1 MKNLQLIGIQML
13 LCCLATPL
21 TTQAQYNPHSVRVAK
36 PSKTIFG
43 KPIANSD
50 MMYRTTVW
58 RTINLREKHN
68 KPFFA
73 VDNEIT
79 QVIMDGV
86 SAGKLT
92 PYPYSPT
99 KINLQPMSKQDF
111 LNRLVYSEGEM
122 DYCGNDR
129 LIAHNLYLLELK
141 EHLIFDHSR
150 SKMTTEIQSITMMIP
165 QGTSSAAQ
173 LGDLKVA
180 TFKYKELYAYFK
192 ETYEKSQQKGT
203 TEALRAFWFNPE
215 NPRRHMSLA
224 DALELRL
231 FSSRV
236 TKVSNPNDYD
246 LVATINQEYAQQSQ
260 AKEQKVLYLSQK
272 IAYDLVEKEHN
283 VWEY

>member
-1 MKNLQLIGIQML
+1 MKNLQLIGMFTL
-13 LCCLATPL
+13 LFCVTIPLAS
-21 TTQAQYNPHSVRVAK
+21 QAQYNPNSVRVAK
-36 PSKTIFG
+36 PSKAIFG
-43 KPIANSD
+43 KPITHSD
-50 MMYRTTVW
+50 MMYQTTVW

-73 VDNEIT
+73 VENEIT

-99 KINLQPMSKQDF
+99 KINLKPMSKKDF

-122 DYCGNDR
+122 DYCGDDR
-129 LIAHNLYLLELK
+129 LIAHNLYMLELK
-141 EHLIFDHSR
+141 EHLIFDRSR
-150 SKMTTEIQSITMMIP
+150 SKMTTEIQSITMIIP

-203 TEALRAFWFNPE
+203 HEALRAFWFNPD

-236 TKVSNPNDYD
+236 TKVSNPDDYD
-246 LVATINQEYAQQSQ
+246 LVATINQEYDKQSKS
-260 AKEQKVLYLSQK
+260 KEQKVLYLSQK
-272 IAYDLVEKEHN
+272 IAYDLAEKEHN